1 MNINYALRS
10 LASTHQTKTDD
21 KPVELSNNF
30 KDVNDKQNTARTTEL
45 ETLSQSILE
54 MPDDKDKPT
63 LDEALVTNTE
73 YEAAFKQSPPDFSN
87 MSLNDFHAIVK
98 SVMAIDKE
106 HENKFGSDE
115 PIRIGKSGNPLISLK
130 RAAMLEL
137 SATLVILSY
146 GEGSI
151 DPDEKIDVLSYFEN
165 RAIKDAELAK
175 VKPQIYSEPARHGKE
190 LVGILNKYFSEHAFV
205 EYKEKAITL
214 LTDLTASREG
224 VDKNIVDE
232 NDQVSKHINLYV

>member
-10 LASTHQTKTDD
+10 LANTHQTKTDN
-21 KPVELSNNF
+21 KRVELSSNS
-30 KDVNDKQNTARTTEL
+30 KDVNDKQNTARTAEV
-45 ETLSQSILE
+45 EILSLSSLE

-63 LDEALVTNTE
+63 LDKALVINTE

-115 PIRIGKSGNPLISLK
+115 PVRIGKSGNPLISLK

-137 SATLVILSY
+137 SATLEILSY

-151 DPDEKIDVLSYFEN
+151 DSDEKIDVLSYFEN
-165 RAIKDAELAK
+165 RARKNTELAK
-175 VKPQIYSEPARHGKE
+175 VQPQIYSEPARHGKE
-190 LVGILNKYFSEHAFV
+190 LVGTLDRYFSEQAFI
-205 EYKEKAITL
+205 EYTEKAKTL
-214 LTDLTASREG
+214 LTDLTAGRER
-224 VDKNIVDE
+224 VDKNIIDE
-232 NDQVSKHINLYV
+232 NDQATKHVNLYV